1 MNLRSATIAELRAH
15 LDQRKLSAVEL
26 TDYYFERIDRHEP
39 TINAYVTQLR
49 ETARSAA
56 VKADKIIAAGQATA
70 LTGIPIAEKDLF
82 CIEGTKTT
90 SGSKML
96 ANFEAPY
103 TATVSEKLAN
113 AGAVTLGKT
122 NMDEFAMGSS
132 NESSYFGPVKNPWDT
147 SRVPGGS
154 SGGSAAAVA
163 AGLCVASTGTDTG
176 GSIRQ
181 PAALCGLTGLKPTYG
196 RVSRWGMIAFASSLD
211 QAGPMTRSAKDAAI
225 MLEHMAGFDPRDSTC
240 LTEAVP
246 RYSQHLDQPIKGL
259 RIGVCEGFFETALDA
274 TVATQIREALSILES
289 LGATLI
295 DVSLPHMTASL
306 GAYYVIA
313 PAECSANLARFDGIR
328 YGYRCED
335 PQNLQDLYT
344 RSRGEGFGQEVKK
357 RILVGTFALSAGY
370 YDAFYGR
377 AQKVRRLIK
386 QDFVEAFSQVDVIAG
401 PTTPTPAFG
410 LGEKAKNS
418 VDMYLQDVFTIAA
431 SLAGV
436 PAMSIPAGLV
446 SGLPIGLQLIGNYL
460 DEATLLNVAHQF
472 QQTTDWHTLTAP
484 EAP

>member
-1 MNLRSATIAELRAH
+1 VNLRSATIAELRAF
-15 LDQRKLSAVEL
+15 LDRRDISAVEL
-26 TDYYFERIDRHEP
+26 TDYYLDRIDRFDKSLN
-39 TINAYVTQLR
+39 TYITRTAD
-49 ETARSAA
+49 TARASAIA
-56 VKADKIIAAGQATA
+56 ADKVIAQGKATS

-82 CIEGTKTT
+82 CIEGTRTT
-90 SGSKML
+90 AGSKML
-96 ANFEAPY
+96 ANFKAPY
-103 TATVSEKLAN
+103 TATVSTKLAN
-113 AGAVTLGKT
+113 AGAITLGKT

-132 NESSYFGPVKNPWDT
+132 NENSYFGPVRNPWDLN
-147 SRVPGGS
+147 RVPGGS

-163 AGLCVASTGTDTG
+163 AGLCAASTGTDTG

-196 RVSRWGMIAFASSLD
+196 RISRWGMIAFASSLD
-211 QAGPMTRSAKDAAI
+211 QAGPMTRSAEDAAI
-225 MLEHMAGFDPRDSTC
+225 MLEHMAGHDPQDSTA
-240 LTEAVP
+240 LAEPVP
-246 RYSQHLDQPIKGL
+246 AYTSALNNDIKGL
-259 RIGVCEGFFETALDA
+259 RIGVCQAFFDTDLDA
-274 TVATQIREALSILES
+274 EVAAKTREALRVLES
-289 LGATLI
+289 LGAKLI
-295 DVSLPHMTASL
+295 DIALPHMAYSL

-328 YGYRCED
+328 YGYRCENPED
-335 PQNLQDLYT
+335 LQDLYT

-377 AQKVRRLIK
+377 AQRVRRLIK
-386 QDFVEAFSQVDVIAG
+386 QDFVEAFNQVDVIVG

-410 LGEKAKNS
+410 IGAKAES
-418 VDMYLQDVFTIAA
+418 GVDMYLQDIFTISA

-446 SGLPIGLQLIGNYL
+446 ADLPIGLQLIGNYL
-460 DEATLLNVAHQF
+460 DEATLLNLAHQF
-472 QQTTDWHTLTAP
+472 QQATDWHTLIAP